1 MTVNEMTDEQLVW
14 EWFMHN
20 GWTRDCSLGED
31 TEWGIS
37 YRGERFLLRERH
49 PLANAE
55 ASEKVLEWLAEN
67 THYVSFSWIG
77 KVGGDECGWKCFVV
91 FQPNIF
97 PDPELEK
104 QFNAH
109 NVSLRR
115 AILEAAILV
124 KRALAEKE
132 NAI

>member
-1 MTVNEMTDEQLVW
+1 MNVNEMTDEQLVR
-14 EWFMHN
+14 EWFIRN
-20 GWTRDCSLGED
+20 GWTCDLILGGGWYVTSEG
-31 TEWGIS
+31 T
-37 YRGERFLLRERH
+37 RFLLRERH

-55 ASEKVLEWLAEN
+55 ASEKVLEWLMEH
-67 THYVSFSWIG
+67 TDYIGFSWLG
-77 KVGGDECGWKCFVV
+77 KVAGKECGWKCFVV

-115 AILEAAILV
+115 AVLEVAILV

-132 NAI
+132 NAV